1 MGGVVKGREKV
12 SIQIWGAGFAAI
24 FGCHHIW
31 VSSWHCHAIS
41 PCDKTLPSLC
51 TIFPPSNS
59 QTFKSSLKVKRSD
72 QIDKEITTQP
82 KCVEN
87 HWFELCESQPTFKGI
102 RCLWCNFIFPELKES
117 RKNVRIVSP
126 ECFGLDQIIDKT
138 SYKYIYSIL
147 SAHLFCSPNIQSVA
161 SGVREP
167 SADTHFH
174 QITWYLW
181 SYHSFHIDIQ

>member
-12 SIQIWGAGFAAI
+12 SIQIWRAGLPAI

-31 VSSWHCHAIS
+31 VSSWHSHAIS

-51 TIFPPSNS
+51 TISPPSNS

-82 KCVEN
+82 KCVAFDAISSFQN
-87 HWFELCESQPTFKGI
+87 WK
-102 RCLWCNFIFPELKES
+102 

-126 ECFGLDQIIDKT
+126 ESFGLDQIIDKT